1 MNIIFMG
8 TPVFAVPCL
17 EALIAAGHNIQ
28 MVFSQPDKPKDR
40 GQKIL
45 PPPVKAAALEHNISV
60 FQPQSLRKGDD
71 GEESHRIINELKPD
85 CIVVVA
91 YGQILP
97 QDILDVPRLGCVN
110 VHASLLPKYRGASPI
125 NYTVMRGEA
134 QTGVSVMY
142 MSAALDAG
150 DVILQ
155 QAVDIPEGMTA
166 SVLHDELMA
175 MGPKLLMEALPMVE
189 NGTASRTPQDD
200 AQSCYA
206 PMITKQMCRIDWNN
220 PAREI
225 YNQIRG
231 LSESP
236 AAYTF
241 LGGKRLKVYFA
252 ELINNEKYAGEPG
265 CIVNSERSIVAMCGD
280 GNALALTDIQL
291 EGQKRIPALAFL
303 NGRKIDPGDP
313 GSVLK

>member
-1 MNIIFMG
+1 MG

-45 PPPVKAAALEHNISV
+45 PPPVKAAALEHNIPV
-60 FQPQSLRKGDD
+60 FQPLSLRKGDD
-71 GEESHRIINELKPD
+71 GEESHRIINELQPD

-97 QDILDVPRLGCVN
+97 QDILDVPRFGCIN

-155 QAVDIPEGMTA
+155 ESADIPEDMTA
-166 SVLHDELMA
+166 SILHDALMA
-175 MGPKLLMEALPMVE
+175 MGPKLLMEALSKIE
-189 NGTASRTPQDD
+189 NGTAIRTPQDN

-220 PAREI
+220 AAREI

-231 LSESP
+231 LSETP
-236 AAYTF
+236 AAYSF

-252 ELINNEKYAGEPG
+252 ELINAEKSGAKPGEVIG
-265 CIVNSERSIVAMCGD
+265 CGQGIVVMCGD
-280 GNALALTDIQL
+280 GNALALTDIQM
-291 EGQKRIPALAFL
+291 EGQKRMPAQAFL
-303 NGRKIDPGDP
+303 NGRSVEI
-313 GSVLK
+313 GSLMK